1 MQRREIT
8 LNLDGQVV
16 ARVEALSHDSGEPM
30 EAIVERALV
39 RHMGRVTMGRV
50 QKRFGL
56 DDDEALS
63 VAYEELKGAR
73 GEK

>member
-1 MQRREIT
+1 
-8 LNLDGQVV
+8 
-16 ARVEALSHDSGEPM
+16 
-30 EAIVERALV
+30 
-39 RHMGRVTMGRV
+39 MGRV